1 MGAVDGIRGLALR
14 PTFWYPNAVN
24 IQNTDQQYHES
35 ALNLFKHRDSAFAV
49 QQPGVKWGWRYKP
62 TNGLMFQAKSAMQHG
77 PPIFYDPG
85 AANRPRLFKT
95 EPAKKKKAQA
105 QTAEMSRTYRPAR
118 IGRRKRS
125 ASMPRT
131 ETPKTQVS

>member
-1 MGAVDGIRGLALR
+1 MELYQLQKHYATYKRRRAKPWPYIRTEWSR
-14 PTFWYPNAVN
+14 RK
-24 IQNTDQQYHES
+24 HES

-85 AANRPRLFKT
+85 AANRPRL
-95 EPAKKKKAQA
+95 
-105 QTAEMSRTYRPAR
+105 S
-118 IGRRKRS
+118 
-125 ASMPRT
+125 
-131 ETPKTQVS
+131 